1 MQLTEKQK
9 IYLTAWHQMIHW
21 SDIRF
26 QKVSAF
32 FEGDFE
38 KAWTSPVRDLMMA
51 GLDKKA
57 VEKIQK
63 NRGKISPEKIWAH
76 LRKIG
81 AEVLVLGEERFPTT
95 LSVLEKPPVIL
106 FVRGNLKTE
115 DFPSLAIVGSRKISN
130 YGKRAT
136 EYFVDFL
143 VDKGVTIVSGLAY
156 GADVLAQKRAFE
168 QGGRT
173 IGFMANSIESVYPSV
188 HENFVKK
195 VIEED
200 RGAFFSEYLPGTP
213 TRSEYFPVR
222 NRLVAGFSAATMI
235 MEAAEKSG
243 TLITAGLARDFGKE
257 VIALPGEIFSKNF
270 AGNHKLISE
279 GAMIAS
285 SPEEVWANLGWKS
298 HGKFYDRAPS
308 IVPRESSN
316 SFSANVD
323 EAKIL
328 GLLHSSETKNI
339 NEIILDSGMPSA
351 GVLSLLMMMEM
362 RGWVR
367 DMGGQNFVKNI

>member
-1 MQLTEKQK
+1 MQFSEKQK
-9 IYLTAWHQMIHW
+9 IYITAWHQLIHW

-26 QKVSAF
+26 QRVSHF

-38 KAWTSPVRDLMMA
+38 KAWNASIKELMIA

-57 VEKIQK
+57 LEKIQK
-63 NRGKISPEKIWAH
+63 NRHKINPETTWAH
-76 LRKIG
+76 LKKIE
-81 AEVLVLGEERFPTT
+81 AEVLILGEDIFPTP
-95 LSVLEKPPVIL
+95 LSVLDKPPVIL
-106 FVRGNLKTE
+106 FMRGNLKTE
-115 DFPSLAIVGSRKISN
+115 DFPSLAMVGSRKISN

-143 VDKGVTIVSGLAY
+143 VEKGLTIVSGLAY
-156 GADVLAQKRAFE
+156 GADICAQKRAFE
-168 QGGRT
+168 KGGRT
-173 IGFMANSIESVYPSV
+173 IGFMANSIDAVYPSA
-188 HENFVKK
+188 HDGFVKK
-195 VIEED
+195 VLSED

-235 MEAAEKSG
+235 VEATEKSG
-243 TLITAGLARDFGKE
+243 TLITARLANEYGKE

-270 AGNHKLISE
+270 MGNHKLISE

-285 SPEEVWANLGWKS
+285 SPEEVWANLGWKTN
-298 HGKFYDRAPS
+298 DS
-308 IVPRESSN
+308 IRRDKSASPHN
-316 SFSANVD
+316 QTHSFSANED
-323 EAKIL
+323 ESKIL
-328 GLLHSSETKNI
+328 GLLHSSEAKNI
-339 NEIILDSGMPSA
+339 NAVIMESGMPSA

-367 DMGGQNFVKNI
+367 DMGGQNFVKNL